1 MRQCKPTVALLMIAS
16 KVFGSVPPHVILTHI
31 YASFKKCSRAAQN
44 AAIVFQSFH
53 FAGSTLPTPDLDV
66 EAISFAIG

>member
-44 AAIVFQSFH
+44 ALGVRMRP
-53 FAGSTLPTPDLDV
+53 AGPTLPTPDLDV
-66 EAISFAIG
+66 EAISFVIV